1 MCTTKKGSSCGG
13 DCKTYKIV
21 SKKELVPKI
30 KLFEVDA
37 PDVAAQSHAGQ
48 FLIVIH
54 GKTGERI
61 PLTICGYNAAK
72 GTVSF
77 AFHEVGKTTK
87 DLGLLN
93 QGECIDNVTGP
104 LGNPSE
110 VKNFGKVLCVGGS
123 VMIAPLLLQAK
134 AMKEAGNKVTT
145 VLGARTKEFIMMEN
159 EAKALSEKVYVAT
172 DDGTKGYKGLDF
184 LKELLK
190 TEKFDRCVVMGPV
203 ILMKDVS
210 EITKPYSIPTIVT
223 LTPIM
228 IDGMGMC
235 GVCRVT
241 VDGKMKFGCVD
252 GPEFDGHKTDFDGLI
267 IRQRTM
273 LPEERL
279 SSVLSEMSG
288 GCKCG
293 RSKA

>member
-1 MCTTKKGSSCGG
+1 VT
-13 DCKTYKIV
+13 
-21 SKKELVPKI
+21 KKELAPKI
-30 KLFEVDA
+30 KMFEVEA
-37 PDVAAQSHAGQ
+37 PDVAAKSQAGQ
-48 FLIVIH
+48 FLIVIN
-54 GKTGERI
+54 GKEGERI
-61 PLTICGYNAAK
+61 PLTITGYDTAK

-87 DLGLLN
+87 ALGLLN
-93 QGECIDNVTGP
+93 QGESIDNITGP

-134 AMKEAGNKVTT
+134 AMKAAGNNVTT
-145 VLGARTKEFIMMEN
+145 ILGARTKEFIMMED
-159 EAKALSEKVYVAT
+159 EAKRYSDKVYLAT
-172 DDGTKGYKGLDF
+172 DDGSVGYKGLDF
-184 LKELLK
+184 LKDLLK
-190 TEKFDRCVVMGPV
+190 KEKFDRCVVMGPV

-210 EITKPYSIPTIVT
+210 EITKPYGIPTIVT
-223 LTPIM
+223 LTPLM

-241 VDGKMKFGCVD
+241 VGGKMLFGCVD
-252 GPEFDGHKTDFDGLI
+252 GPEFDGHQTDFDQLI
-267 IRQRTM
+267 LRQRTM

-279 SSVLSEMSG
+279 SSILWEMRG

-293 RSKA
+293 RS

>member
-1 MCTTKKGSSCGG
+1 
-13 DCKTYKIV
+13 
-21 SKKELVPKI
+21 
-30 KLFEVDA
+30 LFEVEA
-37 PDVAAQSHAGQ
+37 PDIASKSQAGQ
-48 FLIVIH
+48 FLIVIN
-54 GKTGERI
+54 GTAGERI
-61 PLTICGYNAAK
+61 PLTICGYDVAK

-87 DLGLLN
+87 MLGTLN

-145 VLGARTKEFIMMEN
+145 ILGARTKEFIMMEN
-159 EAKALSEKVYVAT
+159 EAKTLSDKVYVAT
-172 DDGTKGYKGLDF
+172 DDGSKGYKGLDF

-203 ILMKDVS
+203 ILMKDIS
-210 EITKPYSIPTIVT
+210 EITRPYNIPTVVT

-241 VDGKMKFGCVD
+241 VDGKMMFGCVD
-252 GPEFDGHKTDFDGLI
+252 GPEFDGHQTDFDELI
-267 IRQRTM
+267 LRQRTM

-293 RSKA
+293 RNKA

>member
-1 MCTTKKGSSCGG
+1 M
-13 DCKTYKIV
+13 YKIV
-21 SKKELVPKI
+21 NKTELVPKI
-30 KLFEVDA
+30 KLFEVEA
-37 PDVAAQSHAGQ
+37 PDVAAKSHPGQ

-54 GKTGERI
+54 GQKGERI
-61 PLTICGYNAAK
+61 PLTICGYNSKK

-87 DLGLLN
+87 DLGKLN
-93 QGECIDNVTGP
+93 VGESIDNITGP

-110 VKNFGKVLCVGGS
+110 IKNFGKVLCIGGS

-134 AMKEAGNKVTT
+134 AMKEAGNHVTT
-145 VLGARTKEFIMMEN
+145 VIGARSEPFIMMEE
-159 EAKALSEKVYVAT
+159 EAKKYSHKVIIST
-172 DDGTKGYKGLDF
+172 DDGSKGLQGLDF
-184 LKELLK
+184 LKDFCEK
-190 TEKFDRCVVMGPV
+190 EKFDRCIVMGPV
-203 ILMKDVS
+203 ILMKDVCA
-210 EITKPYSIPTIVT
+210 ITKPFNIPTMVT

-241 VDGKMKFGCVD
+241 VGGKMLFGCVD
-252 GPEFDGHKTDFDGLI
+252 GAEFDGHLVDFDELI
-267 IRQRTM
+267 LRQRTM

-279 SSVLSEMSG
+279 SSVLAEMRG

-293 RSKA
+293 RNKA